1 MNQLRRVQYP
11 TQRDDEIL
19 DLESS
24 GIFEIE
30 HPICTSCVESSVSVS
45 YIRFDE
51 PHCTPRCP
59 SAEREL
65 LRSPFVDL

>member
-1 MNQLRRVQYP
+1 MDPLRRVQHP

-30 HPICTSCVESSVSVS
+30 HPICTSRVESSVSVTF
-45 YIRFDE
+45 IHIDE
-51 PHCTPRCP
+51 PHPTPRCP